1 MSLARTL
8 GQWFRADAV
17 RAGPVRRGVRAALAV
32 HEGST
37 LAAPHDGSIR
47 ALGLDE
53 LLEGH
58 APLIDRIRV
67 AYGGAEGSFER
78 QLAPSIRRFAA
89 FVHLLPATPDAHFRF
104 PGGLLRCGL
113 EVGLHALQAADAQI
127 FSRGGTVEARRAAA
141 PRWRAATFVAG
152 LCSEAHRPVFAAS
165 VQCDIGG
172 PWNPLLIPLLDWLAR
187 RRCERYIVRWPEG
200 RAVPRAA
207 TLAVLP
213 QLLAP
218 TLVAFLA
225 EPDRAVLD
233 NVILAIAT
241 PADSGQNAI
250 GSIVEQT
257 LARVLVRD
265 LRVAPVPDPALET
278 RAPSLSVSRDEPAGV
293 DVTAPGNNAPLPPVS
308 EPRVG
313 VPPGDSPAA
322 VESGTPPAPGREV
335 SVRGGPVAA
344 DAAPKPPQAPRR
356 ALAIPATL
364 HPAVAEA
371 LATLLAGSAGEPL
384 SEGIDVSPR
393 GVFVPLALFAQR
405 GLDTGLVVGALHEAR
420 LLVLQGSRKVW
431 RARGRDPDVPG
442 VMLNPRLLAS

>member
-8 GQWFRADAV
+8 GQWFRPDGV
-17 RAGPVRRGVRAALAV
+17 RAGLVTHGVRAALAL
-32 HEGST
+32 HESST

-47 ALGLDE
+47 VLRLDE

-58 APLIDRIRV
+58 APLIGRIRV
-67 AYGGAEGSFER
+67 AYGGEEGSFER

-89 FVHLLPATPDAHFRF
+89 FVHLLPATPDAHFRY

-113 EVGLHALQAADAQI
+113 EVGLYALQAADAQI
-127 FSRGGTVEARRAAA
+127 FSKGGTVEARRAAA
-141 PRWRAATFVAG
+141 PRWRAAAFVAG
-152 LCSEAHRPVFAAS
+152 LCSEAYRPVFAAT
-165 VQCDIGG
+165 VHCDIGG
-172 PWNPLLIPLLDWLAR
+172 PWNPLLMPLLDWLER
-187 RRCERYIVRWPEG
+187 RRCERYIVRWPE
-200 RAVPRAA
+200 RCAVPRAA

-213 QLLAP
+213 QILAP

-233 NVILAIAT
+233 HVLSAIAA
-241 PADSGQNAI
+241 PADVGRNTI

-265 LRVAPVPDPALET
+265 LRLAPAPDAAPT
-278 RAPSLSVSRDEPAGV
+278 TTAPSSSVSGDEPASV
-293 DVTAPGNNAPLPPVS
+293 DVTPPGNKAALPSVS
-308 EPRVG
+308 EPRMSG
-313 VPPGDSPAA
+313 APGDSPAT
-322 VESGTPPAPGREV
+322 VEAGAPTAPAREA
-335 SVRGGPVAA
+335 GGGHGVPVA

-356 ALAIPATL
+356 TLAIPSTL

-371 LATLLAGSAGEPL
+371 LALLLAAPTGV
-384 SEGIDVSPR
+384 GIDVSPR

-405 GLDTGLVVGALHEAR
+405 GLDTGLVVGALHDAR

-442 VMLNPRLLAS
+442 VMLNARLLASP

>member
-8 GQWFRADAV
+8 GRWFRPEGV
-17 RAGPVRRGVRAALAV
+17 RAGPMARGMHAALAP
-32 HEGST
+32 HEST
-37 LAAPHDGSIR
+37 ALTAPLDGSIR

-58 APLIDRIRV
+58 AHLIGRIRV
-67 AYGGAEGSFER
+67 AYGGEEGSFER

-89 FVHLLPATPDAHFRF
+89 FVHLLPATPDAHFRC

-113 EVGLHALQAADAQI
+113 EVGLYALQAADAQI
-127 FSRGGTVEARRAAA
+127 FSKGGTVEARRAAA
-141 PRWRAATFVAG
+141 PRWRAAAFVAG
-152 LCSEAHRPVFAAS
+152 LCSEAHRPVFAAT
-165 VQCDIGG
+165 VHCDIGG
-172 PWNPLLIPLLDWLAR
+172 PWNPLLMPLLDWLER
-187 RRCERYIVRWPEG
+187 RRCERYIVRWPE
-200 RAVPRAA
+200 RCAVPRAA

-213 QLLAP
+213 QILAP

-233 NVILAIAT
+233 HVLCAIAA
-241 PADSGQNAI
+241 PADVGRNTI

-265 LRVAPVPDPALET
+265 LRLAPAPDAAPT
-278 RAPSLSVSRDEPAGV
+278 TTAPSSSVSGDEPASV
-293 DVTAPGNNAPLPPVS
+293 DVTAPGSRSPLPSVS
-308 EPRVG
+308 EPRVS
-313 VPPGDSPAA
+313 VPPGDAPAA
-322 VESGTPPAPGREV
+322 VEAGAPPTPTREAAEHGV
-335 SVRGGPVAA
+335 PVAEA
-344 DAAPKPPQAPRR
+344 SPKPPQTPRR

-371 LATLLAGSAGEPL
+371 LASLLAAPTGE
-384 SEGIDVSPR
+384 SFDEGIDVSPR

-442 VMLNPRLLAS
+442 VMLNARLLASP